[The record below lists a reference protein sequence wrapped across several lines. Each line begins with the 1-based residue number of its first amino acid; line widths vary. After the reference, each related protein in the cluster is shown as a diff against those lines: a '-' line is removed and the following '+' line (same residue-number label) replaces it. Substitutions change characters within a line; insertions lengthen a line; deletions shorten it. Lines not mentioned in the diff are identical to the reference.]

1 MEKQWKTIE
10 LGVNVYAISNY
21 GDVFNI
27 TKNKV
32 QPFFKEG
39 RGYYSFSTQKNKTKK
54 NYKVHRLVA
63 LLFIPNPENKPQ
75 INHKDGNKTNNYVGN
90 LEWVSASENNYHAI
104 KTGLRTYEHRYK
116 KVAQI
121 KDGEIIKI
129 YKSPCFAERELGL
142 SKYSIYDVL
151 RHRRKQAGGFE
162 WKYI

>member
-1 MEKQWKTIE
+1 MEKEWKTIE
-10 LGVNVYAISNY
+10 LGYCVYAISNF

-27 TKNKV
+27 TRNREQKL
-32 QPFFKEG
+32 FRAG
-39 RGYYSFSTQKNKTKK
+39 RGYFYLSTQKNKIKR
-54 NYKVHRLVA
+54 NYEVHRLVA
-63 LLFIPNPENKPQ
+63 QLFIPNPLNKPQ
-75 INHKDGNKTNNYVGN
+75 VNHIDGNKENNCVDN

-121 KDGEIIKI
+121 KDGKIIKI